1 MVIIALQLEPPM
13 ANRSPIGIAE
23 AVIRRPRS
31 GKPLRRA
38 SETMNTQARLPFI
51 PRLEA
56 LRGCAAVSVVGYHCT
71 AWITGTYVT
80 GLGPVVLFFVLS
92 GFVLARSLS
101 NNSDP
106 VNFFRHRLFR
116 LLPAAI
122 ATVLLFSALCFQ
134 FRFFVG
140 QEGNI
145 DPLNVLLNALMIKS
159 DINPTMWS
167 MTVESLATPVILLSF
182 MMFQRWSERPL
193 VILVAVLFGL
203 SFIGPYAHLLGGFSN
218 LAPLY
223 AFVIGVLVHFRG
235 RAIVERLAKFESIA
249 AVAALALFCFCGTR
263 KQTSP
268 ILLLECLSSAM
279 VIALIAFGPAMGLWR
294 PLDHAVVRFYGRVSY
309 SFYLL
314 HMIGVSLAVR
324 MINELPWPPLLLIAC
339 SVAVA
344 LVITTPL
351 AWIFWKFIE
360 APFIN
365 FGKRSINLAS
375 AGLSERTI

>member
-1 MVIIALQLEPPM
+1 MHTP
-13 ANRSPIGIAE
+13 
-23 AVIRRPRS
+23 
-31 GKPLRRA
+31 
-38 SETMNTQARLPFI
+38 ARLPFI

-101 NNSDP
+101 KNPNP
-106 VNFFRHRLFR
+106 ANFFRHRLFR
-116 LLPAAI
+116 LLPAAS

-134 FRFFVG
+134 FGFFVAY
-140 QEGNI
+140 EGNI
-145 DPLNVLLNALMIKS
+145 EPLNVVLNALMIKS

-167 MTVESLATPVILLSF
+167 MTVECFATPFILLSF
-182 MMFQRWSERPL
+182 MVFQRWGERPL

-203 SFIGPYAHLLGGFSN
+203 SFIGPYAHLLGGFTN

-249 AVAALALFCFCGTR
+249 AIAALALFCFCGTR

-268 ILLLECLSSAM
+268 ILLLECLTSAM
-279 VIALIAFGPAMGLWR
+279 VIALIAFGPVMGLWR
-294 PLDHAVVRFYGRVSY
+294 PLDNTIVRFYGRVSY

-324 MINELPWPPLLLIAC
+324 LVSERTWPPLLLIAC
-339 SVAVA
+339 SVAIA
-344 LVITTPL
+344 LVIATPL
-351 AWIFWKFIE
+351 AWVFWKFIE
-360 APFIN
+360 VPFIN
-365 FGKRSINLAS
+365 ISKRSNNLTTDW
-375 AGLSERTI
+375 LSERTI

>member
-1 MVIIALQLEPPM
+1 LHHG
-13 ANRSPIGIAE
+13 ANVVQQHLLLDLRNILKRISEDRS
-23 AVIRRPRS
+23 
-31 GKPLRRA
+31 
-38 SETMNTQARLPFI
+38 MNAPARLPFI

-80 GLGPVVLFFVLS
+80 GMGAVVLFFVLS

-101 NNSDP
+101 KNPDP
-106 VNFFRHRLFR
+106 LNFFQQRLFR
-116 LLPAAI
+116 LLPAAV

-134 FRFFVG
+134 FGFFVG
-140 QEGNI
+140 YEGNI
-145 DPLNVLLNALMIKS
+145 EPLNIVLNAVMIKS

-167 MTVESLATPVILLSF
+167 MTVESFATPVILLSF
-182 MMFQRWSERPL
+182 AMYQAWGERPL

-203 SFIGPYAHLLGGFSN
+203 SFIGPYAHLLGGFTN

-223 AFVIGVLVHFRG
+223 AFVVGVLVHFRG

-249 AVAALALFCFCGTR
+249 AVGALALFCFCGTR

-268 ILLLECLSSAM
+268 IILLECLSSAM
-279 VIALIAFGPAMGLWR
+279 VIALIAFGPVMRLWR
-294 PLDHAVVRFYGRVSY
+294 PLDNAVVRFYGRVSY

-324 MINELPWPPLLLIAC
+324 MIGERPWPPLLLIAC
-339 SVAVA
+339 SLAIAVM
-344 LVITTPL
+344 ITTPL
-351 AWIFWKFIE
+351 AWLFWRFIE
-360 APFIN
+360 VPFIN
-365 FGKRSINLAS
+365 FGKRSRNLTTDR
-375 AGLSERTI
+375 LSERTI